1 VTDRVRLAGLD
12 FDLLTEAELI
22 AQVADA
28 IGRGSGGTIVTPNVD
43 ICRRVRRDP
52 SVRHLVRDASIVVPD
67 GMPVLWAARL
77 AGRPLKQRITGADL
91 IFSLSAAAANNS
103 WPIYV
108 LGGLPGA
115 GGSPGTADLAAGRIA
130 SRYPG
135 IKIAGAF
142 SPPFPFD
149 AKEADIDGIREGLLA
164 AEPKIVFVGL
174 GFPKQE
180 RLIGRLCGDLPGAW
194 FIACGAAIP
203 IAAGQLNRAHPALQR
218 LGLEWVYRLL
228 KEPRRLARRYLVH
241 DLPYAIW
248 LLATC
253 VLRRGEASSPDS
265 ARQPADT
272 SKVGDTGTLGAPMDP
287 GIHPG
292 QPDQSRDS
300 STPGGR

>member
-12 FDLLTEAELI
+12 FDLLTETELI
-22 AQVADA
+22 AQVTDA

-43 ICRRVRRDP
+43 ICRRVHRD
-52 SVRHLVRDASIVVPD
+52 SSIRHLVRDASIVVPD

-77 AGRPLKQRITGADL
+77 AGRPLRQRITGADL
-91 IFSLSAAAANNS
+91 IFSLSAAAAGNS
-103 WPIYV
+103 WPIYI

-115 GGSPGTADLAAGRIA
+115 TGSPGTAALAADRIA

-149 AKEADIDGIREGLLA
+149 TNGGDIDGIRENLIA
-164 AEPKIVFVGL
+164 AKPKIVFVGL

-180 RLIGRLCGDLPGAW
+180 RLIGRLCGDLPATW
-194 FIACGAAIP
+194 FVACGAAIP
-203 IAAGQLNRAHPALQR
+203 IAAGQLNRAPPALQR

-241 DLPYAIW
+241 DVPYAIW
-248 LLATC
+248 LLAAC
-253 VLRRGEASSPDS
+253 LLGRGEAASPDS
-265 ARQPADT
+265 ARQPPDT
-272 SKVGDTGTLGAPMDP
+272 SKVADTGTLGAERLN
-287 GIHPG
+287 G
-292 QPDQSRDS
+292 
-300 STPGGR
+300 